1 MNPNHPPYNST
12 NLNLLD
18 NMLMAAGFQGTS
30 GPEVPKPPGPMIPPG
45 YGAYHNEMGLHHH
58 AMNLATSQ
66 HVQGV
71 ESIPIL
77 VYQQQQQQQQQ
88 LQQQQLQQQAAAAA
102 AVSSQHQQHQQH
114 PISYKL
120 PHHFEEMSHSTTTT
134 SSTIAAAA
142 AVAHHQH
149 HHLNAKS
156 SKKDIVAEALRST
169 EKIFEDKSSPHAS
182 TPAAA
187 APSLPPSLPSSLPSH
202 TNLPPIRKEPSPSLT
217 AIKSEPCHTP
227 PLPKSPQDIKPVLQ
241 SPKPPSPAIT
251 SLTTP
256 PTNSS
261 TLVSK
266 PVIPYSSSTSTTLSS
281 SSITSI
287 STPGRR
293 VVTSSNLKTASISSS
308 RSAAS
313 MTPRLSLL
321 EEEDDGLTCR
331 LCLQSFW
338 YKSAL
343 IEHLK
348 TIHSISDPVRYE
360 REEREKK
367 LKRIREEQQ
376 RIAMIRR
383 QRELRG
389 RGRGMIARG
398 GSAGR
403 GGARPGSIRLTSPG
417 SKPAPAGPRP
427 SFQYRDGAF
436 ICDLCKKSFSD
447 GNDMVTHWKS
457 HVKKSQLA
465 ASATSRGS
473 IKFKASVRRTTQ
485 VSRRGAPTYKSSLS
499 SERKAKP
506 SGGKTGKRKDK
517 GRPRWTSYLVWST
530 RRRKEL
536 ISAHPGWSFAEVSR
550 NISDQWKKVNTETKE
565 KLQDEAEEMNAT
577 GVKKLPAEKPSSTD
591 SDVTD
596 TTEDSDFEESVSKK
610 PIMLKIKREY
620 GEAEAPRQR
629 SGRQRKRP
637 SFFQEFENEENNL
650 DRILDDF
657 ELQQIQESCKPK
669 EKKEKAPT
677 RSPRQRRAKKREAIL
692 INEPEEPIELETSRS
707 GRIRKKIKFFDKI
720 PDFDDPGDL
729 EEIDEDQDEFKPD
742 YDEPED
748 HEDLI
753 DEYSGSELNTR
764 DESKSDSKNLPPKKR
779 AWKKNKKNSS
789 SASLF
794 KRSNIMTDAEIEEA
808 TERARKAKPIILLDR
823 EDAKPLETDDSEIGR
838 NSLRSSKSGVNEPTP
853 SWIQDDEEI
862 DHLSVKKEPNNET
875 NVNAHVNN
883 EIQSSQNDVT
893 NPSDS
898 DKEIHSNNDESRN
911 LGCSENQESNNH
923 QQSIENSDTIE
934 GGGSGDGD
942 GGDSDAAS
950 FPKLSS
956 DDPSNN
962 IDDVCLNTPMP
973 CVPEEDD
980 HQDPPSSIL
989 APEEEEE
996 KELIKPVGDN
1006 SLQRERGGGGVS
1018 VEDNSLRNVQE
1029 DLPKRSSPET
1039 IINSITEPQNASQ
1052 EEILTPITTGG
1063 DPFGSMDTPS
1073 QNNEHSDNNNP
1084 LYNQHESTNG
1094 EEEGRKKSD
1103 DNKDD
1108 NEISQ
1113 SEPPPP
1119 PVDSTSVDELLRP
1132 GEDEEKYKDL
1142 ISQTQI
1148 ENIDNIFN

>member
-77 VYQQQQQQQQQ
+77 
-88 LQQQQLQQQAAAAA
+88 
-102 AVSSQHQQHQQH
+102 HQQHQQH

-156 SKKDIVAEALRST
+156 SKKDIVAEAL
-169 EKIFEDKSSPHAS
+169 
-182 TPAAA
+182 
-187 APSLPPSLPSSLPSH
+187 
-202 TNLPPIRKEPSPSLT
+202 RKEPSPSLT

-348 TIHSISDPVRYE
+348 NNSLY
-360 REEREKK
+360 
-367 LKRIREEQQ
+367 IRSCS
-376 RIAMIRR
+376 
-383 QRELRG
+383 ELRG

-436 ICDLCKKSFSD
+436 ICDLFRFLLK
-447 GNDMVTHWKS
+447 
-457 HVKKSQLA
+457 
-465 ASATSRGS
+465 
-473 IKFKASVRRTTQ
+473 
-485 VSRRGAPTYKSSLS
+485 
-499 SERKAKP
+499 EKAKP

-536 ISAHPGWSFAEVSR
+536 ISAHPGWSFAE
-550 NISDQWKKVNTETKE
+550 
-565 KLQDEAEEMNAT
+565 LQDEAEEMNAT

-742 YDEPED
+742 TM
-748 HEDLI
+748 
-753 DEYSGSELNTR
+753 N
-764 DESKSDSKNLPPKKR
+764 PK
-779 AWKKNKKNSS
+779 
-789 SASLF
+789 
-794 KRSNIMTDAEIEEA
+794 IMKI
-808 TERARKAKPIILLDR
+808 
-823 EDAKPLETDDSEIGR
+823 
-838 NSLRSSKSGVNEPTP
+838 
-853 SWIQDDEEI
+853 
-862 DHLSVKKEPNNET
+862 
-875 NVNAHVNN
+875 
-883 EIQSSQNDVT
+883 
-893 NPSDS
+893 
-898 DKEIHSNNDESRN
+898 
-911 LGCSENQESNNH
+911 
-923 QQSIENSDTIE
+923 
-934 GGGSGDGD
+934 
-942 GGDSDAAS
+942 
-950 FPKLSS
+950 
-956 DDPSNN
+956 
-962 IDDVCLNTPMP
+962 
-973 CVPEEDD
+973 
-980 HQDPPSSIL
+980 
-989 APEEEEE
+989 
-996 KELIKPVGDN
+996 
-1006 SLQRERGGGGVS
+1006 
-1018 VEDNSLRNVQE
+1018 
-1029 DLPKRSSPET
+1029 
-1039 IINSITEPQNASQ
+1039 
-1052 EEILTPITTGG
+1052 
-1063 DPFGSMDTPS
+1063 
-1073 QNNEHSDNNNP
+1073 
-1084 LYNQHESTNG
+1084 
-1094 EEEGRKKSD
+1094 
-1103 DNKDD
+1103 
-1108 NEISQ
+1108 
-1113 SEPPPP
+1113 
-1119 PVDSTSVDELLRP
+1119 
-1132 GEDEEKYKDL
+1132 
-1142 ISQTQI
+1142 
-1148 ENIDNIFN
+1148 